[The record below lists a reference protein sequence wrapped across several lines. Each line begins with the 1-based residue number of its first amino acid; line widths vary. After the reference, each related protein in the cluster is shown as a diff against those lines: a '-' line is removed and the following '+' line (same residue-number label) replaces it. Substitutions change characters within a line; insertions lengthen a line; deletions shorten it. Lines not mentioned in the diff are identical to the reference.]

1 MEKVSSVHNN
11 IIFSSSKPTGEPNF
25 SFKTKKSKVKY
36 LTSTAMLRFLME
48 LFTHTKESTVKA
60 LDPPT
65 DLFVEEIRT
74 FCQLRSAEQ
83 KAALL
88 TTLKIEA
95 FREFEKKSGFCT
107 VLI

>member
-1 MEKVSSVHNN
+1 
-11 IIFSSSKPTGEPNF
+11 
-25 SFKTKKSKVKY
+25 
-36 LTSTAMLRFLME
+36 ME
-48 LFTHTKESTVKA
+48 LFTHTKVSTVKS

-65 DLFVEEIRT
+65 DLFVEEMRT
-74 FCQLRSAEQ
+74 FCRLRSAEQ

>member
-1 MEKVSSVHNN
+1 MRHPFVCLIVS
-11 IIFSSSKPTGEPNF
+11 
-25 SFKTKKSKVKY
+25 VKNKY
-36 LTSTAMLRFLME
+36 KRFLIE
-48 LFTHTKESTVKA
+48 LFTHKKESTVKA
-60 LDPPT
+60 LHPPT

>member
-1 MEKVSSVHNN
+1 M
-11 IIFSSSKPTGEPNF
+11 FSL
-25 SFKTKKSKVKY
+25 KTKKSKVKY
-36 LTSTAMLRFLME
+36 LTSTAMLRFLIE
-48 LFTHTKESTVKA
+48 LFTHKKESTVKA
-60 LDPPT
+60 LHPPT